1 MTDVPDDIDDEAFG
15 ISDRLVADVM
25 SAVETGQS
33 VYVDALL
40 DPLHPVDIAHLIEL
54 IDSRQR
60 RDLLSVWKGGM
71 DVIYRPVYNRLMR
84 TPTCEQSYDIIL
96 GWDFEYIAPCHG
108 EPVSE
113 GAKTVLREHL
123 SL

>member
-40 DPLHPVDIAHLIEL
+40 DPLHPADIAHLIEL

-71 DVIYRPVYNRLMR
+71 D
-84 TPTCEQSYDIIL
+84 
-96 GWDFEYIAPCHG
+96 
-108 EPVSE
+108 
-113 GAKTVLREHL
+113 
-123 SL
+123 